1 MIAKGTNR
9 GPDYSIRGGA
19 KLRKMGGC
27 ALVLGILIASIVYW
41 LGTRSPD
48 LSDDAS
54 MAGFYK
60 PQARQM
66 GMLYGQMGVMMD
78 DLCAA
83 LKRPGVQ
90 AMLILVTTILFSLV
104 CFHLARP
111 AEQIRNPP
119 VSPSPSDRQSPL

>member
-1 MIAKGTNR
+1 MIAKGMSR
-9 GPDYSIRGGA
+9 SPDYALRRSA
-19 KLRKMGGC
+19 KLRKIGGC
-27 ALVLGILIASIVYW
+27 ALVLGIVIASIVYR

-90 AMLILVTTILFSLV
+90 AMLITATTILFSLL

-111 AEQIRNPP
+111 PEPAEQIQQILNP
-119 VSPSPSDRQSPL
+119 